1 VSSWRITKEEERWL
15 ALASRYR
22 KQKQAPIFAARLGG
36 WRSVNFVPRCAF
48 FALGLVV
55 AGATLSICHLLHLG
69 NGALAAGLILIVA
82 AEWLIVSRRLAF
94 AGIEEALEIAGL
106 LMIAFGIVDELRG
119 PSDVS
124 MALLAAA
131 AFTMAGLRLSNPL
144 FTTLGAISL
153 SLALQLAFGR
163 APFRV
168 YGAGIWA
175 GVFCYAI
182 AWLALGLG
190 ARIFRRPSYDRM
202 LNWLVVFMPL
212 AGYMWLHGNRFAAL
226 LPLAYGIVA
235 FIAGIQRRTHAPL
248 LASMI
253 CMACVAYEFRHAMGL
268 PLEAQLILE
277 GCVALAI
284 AVTLNRFL
292 RQPRAGITSQRLS
305 DGDDRLNLLEL
316 AGAAAI
322 APGARTAPASAP
334 GTSDGRFGGGG
345 ASGSY

>member
-1 VSSWRITKEEERWL
+1 VSSWRITEEEERWL
-15 ALASRYR
+15 VLASRYR
-22 KQKQAPIFAARLGG
+22 KQKKAPIFTARTGG
-36 WRSVNFVPRCAF
+36 WRSLNFVPRCAL
-48 FALGLVV
+48 FALGLIV

-69 NGALAAGLILIVA
+69 DGALAAGLILVVA

-106 LMIAFGIVDELRG
+106 LMSAFAIVDELRG
-119 PSDVS
+119 SSDVS

-131 AFTMAGLRLSNPL
+131 AFIVAGLRMSNPL
-144 FTTLGAISL
+144 FTTLGALSL

-163 APFRV
+163 APLRF
-168 YGAGIWA
+168 YSAAMWA

-190 ARIFRRPSYDRM
+190 KRIFRRPSYDRM
-202 LNWLVVFMPL
+202 LDWLVVFMPL
-212 AGYMWLHGNRFAAL
+212 AGYAWLHGNRFASL
-226 LPLAYGIVA
+226 LPLTYGIVA
-235 FIAGIQRRTHAPL
+235 LVAGIQRRTHAPL
-248 LASMI
+248 LACII
-253 CMACVAYEFRHAMGL
+253 CMACVAIELRRLVKMA
-268 PLEAQLILE
+268 LEANLILE

-284 AVTLNRFL
+284 AVLLDRLL

-305 DGDDRLNLLEL
+305 DGDDHLNLLEL

-322 APGARTAPASAP
+322 APGPRTGPASAASA
-334 GTSDGRFGGGG
+334 SDGRFGGGG